1 MKMSITKILFGL
13 LCLVSFAWAQTVIPG
28 GTKIRLRLE
37 QTICS
42 TRTDPGQTVELSVA
56 SDVRSRGLL
65 VFPEGARALG
75 TILPREAAHPS
86 LLRGVDFSID
96 RVRATDGAWISV
108 RYTRRPSERRADFRR
123 AGILSAGV
131 VPSLW
136 PSREPVLLV
145 TGRSVTLQKGA
156 KMEVF
161 TDEDHTLSEY

>member
-1 MKMSITKILFGL
+1 MFTKKILFSL
-13 LCLVSFAWAQTVIPG
+13 LCLIHCLGAQAVVPA

-108 RYTRRPSERRADFRR
+108 RYTRRPSERREDFRR

-136 PSREPVLLV
+136 PSLEPVLLV
-145 TGRSVTLQKGA
+145 TGRNVTLQKGA
-156 KMEVF
+156 KVEVF
-161 TDEDHTLSEY
+161 TDEDHILSEY